1 MAKKSNRSKR
11 SKRSKRKDQQK
22 NLILGVSLLVI
33 VIVVVILVVGNS
45 TDQIA
50 GTLPLGI
57 SVQEAFDYREQG
69 AFILDVRTQEEW
81 DAGHIPGATLIPLD
95 ELSLRVDELPKNME
109 IVVVCRS
116 GNRSAT
122 ARDIL
127 LNAGFSSVTSMN
139 GGVNQWAAAGF
150 PIE

>member
-1 MAKKSNRSKR
+1 MAKKTKR
-11 SKRSKRKDQQK
+11 SKPK
-22 NLILGVSLLVI
+22 NEQNNLLIGTLLLVSLI
-33 VIVVVILVVGNS
+33 VILIVAFGNS
-45 TDQIA
+45 ADQVA
-50 GTLPLGI
+50 GTLPLTI
-57 SVQEAFDYREQG
+57 TVEEAFDYREEG

-95 ELSLRVDELPKNME
+95 ELPNRLGEVPENIE
-109 IVVVCRS
+109 VVVVCRS
-116 GNRSAT
+116 GNRSAS

-127 LNAGFSSVTSMN
+127 LNAEFSSVTSMD

>member
-1 MAKKSNRSKR
+1 MAKKT
-11 SKRSKRKDQQK
+11 KRSKRKNEQN
-22 NLILGVSLLVI
+22 NLLIGTLLLVSLI
-33 VIVVVILVVGNS
+33 VILIVAFGNS
-45 TDQIA
+45 ADQVA
-50 GTLPLGI
+50 GTLPLTI
-57 SVQEAFDYREQG
+57 TVEEAFDYREEG

-95 ELSLRVDELPKNME
+95 ELPNRLGEVPENIE
-109 IVVVCRS
+109 VVVVCRS
-116 GNRSAT
+116 GNRSAS

-127 LNAGFSSVTSMN
+127 LNAEFSSVTSMD

>member
-1 MAKKSNRSKR
+1 VAKK
-11 SKRSKRKDQQK
+11 SKRSKRKNEQNK
-22 NLILGVSLLVI
+22 IYLGILLLVSL
-33 VIVVVILVVGNS
+33 IVVLTVDFGNSADQVVG
-45 TDQIA
+45 D
-50 GTLPLGI
+50 LPPVI
-57 SVQEAFDYREQG
+57 SVEEAFNYREKG

-95 ELSLRVDELPKNME
+95 ELPNRLGEVPENIE
-109 IVVVCRS
+109 VVVVCRS

-127 LNAGFSSVTSMN
+127 LNAEFTTVTSID
-139 GGVNQWAAAGF
+139 GGVNQWVAAGF